1 MTNQKNYKSS
11 ESLLAQEY
19 LRNEKIQIYIRL
31 VFIVTALVS
40 IYFYN
45 QVHFTYS
52 FSYIMIAPL
61 ATIVYN
67 ILYMFV
73 TRFFPYTLQ
82 KQRIILTVFI
92 DISFTVYVMYLVDSL
107 AAYYAGALLWFSVAY
122 GMRYGKI
129 IAYTAYVVV
138 LLSWAVLITTSDF
151 WIQNRSFAI
160 GWLLA
165 YIVLPL
171 YYFKLVDKLHKNL
184 DILHHH
190 AEISEHKALHDELT
204 GISNRA
210 MFEVELKKYL
220 RQDAKFALFFID
232 LDAFKEINDIHGHD
246 VGDKVLIEAS
256 RRLESIIEKSYRLG
270 GDEFVCI
277 KHYEDESELKNIAKS
292 LMFNLTM
299 PCKDSKIVLSASIGI
314 ARYPDDARTEFDIK
328 KRADLAMYAAKQAGK
343 NRYYFY
349 EEVA

>member
-1 MTNQKNYKSS
+1 LLNRKNYN
-11 ESLLAQEY
+11 ESKNLLAQEY

-31 VFIVTALVS
+31 FFIATALVS

-45 QVHFTYS
+45 QEHLSYS
-52 FSYIMIAPL
+52 FSYIMIAPV
-61 ATIVYN
+61 AVFIYN
-67 ILYMFV
+67 IFYLFI

-82 KQRIILTVFI
+82 KQRIILSVLM
-92 DISFTVYVMYLVDSL
+92 DISLTVYVMYLVDSL

-122 GMRYGKI
+122 GMRYGKAV
-129 IAYTAYVVV
+129 AYTAYILV
-138 LLSWAVLITTSDF
+138 LLSWIVLITTSDF
-151 WIQNRSFAI
+151 WIQNRSFAL
-160 GWLLA
+160 GWLFA
-165 YIVLPL
+165 YLVLPL

-184 DILHHH
+184 DVLHQH
-190 AEISEHKALHDELT
+190 AEISEHKALHDDLT

-220 RQDAKFALFFID
+220 RQDAMFALFFID
-232 LDAFKEINDIHGHD
+232 LDAFKEINDMYGHD
-246 VGDKVLIEAS
+246 VGDRVLIEAS
-256 RRLESIIEKSYRLG
+256 RRIENIIEKSYRLG

-277 KHYEDESELKNIAKS
+277 KHYENERELKNIAKS

-349 EEVA
+349 EQMA